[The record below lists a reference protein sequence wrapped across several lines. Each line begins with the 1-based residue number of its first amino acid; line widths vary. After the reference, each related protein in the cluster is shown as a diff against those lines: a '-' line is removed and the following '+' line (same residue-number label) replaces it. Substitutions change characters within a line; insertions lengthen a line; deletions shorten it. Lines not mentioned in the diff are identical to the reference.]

1 MVILKADKSNEAPE
15 VDALLSE
22 LGNTAGAIPYYGLF
36 QPGEEPI
43 HFDGVFVD
51 PDSFLS
57 QLGAQQLSEAWGQSK
72 ESPVKLDQKTQPD
85 RTAQMPNAAA
95 N

>member
-1 MVILKADKSNEAPE
+1 MLLKADKSVPAPE
-15 VDALLSE
+15 VDLLLNE

-43 HFDGVFVD
+43 HFNGVFLT

-57 QLGAQQLSEAWGQSK
+57 QLGAQQLSEAWGRSK
-72 ESPVKLDQKTQPD
+72 EMPVNLQQKPRREVHMPD
-85 RTAQMPNAAA
+85 AAA